1 MKLRITIYILILFA
15 FLTSCNSKSE
25 KSEKGMPKDAVK
37 VVERQELKESTQ
49 KMEWIDSSID
59 CNFVYDTIKNKKYN
73 MHLGILEKF
82 NNKEKRGYFFSAEG
96 DTLNIFLY
104 HQDIAAFML
113 GLDSQESGIYKALTN
128 KVVFLILENEPK
140 MLDYG
145 LTQWTR
151 KEEQL
156 DYFMKHVSN
165 PTCNTMPVDGIIEI
179 IQRDMGEPHEGAKKV
194 KLMLIE
200 QLKKSKK

>member
-1 MKLRITIYILILFA
+1 ML
-15 FLTSCNSKSE
+15 
-25 KSEKGMPKDAVK
+25 KDAVK
-37 VVERQELKESTQ
+37 VVDRQELKESSQ

-82 NNKEKRGYFFSAEG
+82 NNKEKRGYSFSAEG
-96 DTLNIFLY
+96 DTLNMFLY
-104 HQDIAAFML
+104 HQDIAAFMF

-156 DYFMKHVSN
+156 DYFMKHVST
-165 PTCNTMPVDGIIEI
+165 PTCNTLPVKDIIEI
-179 IQRDMGEPHEGAKKV
+179 IQRDMGEPHEEAKKV